1 MIQRIVLLIAALFCV
16 AAAWAGTDAREPL
29 SPEEA
34 FVASARLVEPTVV
47 EVRYRIADGHYLY
60 RDKFRFKL
68 AQPGAGQLRSVL
80 PAGIAHEDEFFG
92 KVQTY
97 RGEAVARVMLEKASD
112 AGVLL
117 EAVSQ
122 GCADAGICYPPQT
135 QRLRIESVATA
146 PMSSGLLAR
155 LAQAAPAQQEE
166 FLPVDKAFR
175 VQARMPDDAT
185 VTVRFTPAEGYY
197 LYRDKTTFAIP
208 GTGAVSIESVQLPR
222 GEMKKDPNFGDTEV
236 FHEAFQ
242 AAIRLRRAAGDSSP
256 FTLEVG
262 YQGCSTK
269 GLCYPP
275 EKRAFLLVA
284 GQRGDA
290 PLAGAATTPADI
302 APARADQPQAEDQRV
317 ARLLGSGNLALIVA
331 SFLGFGL
338 LLSLTPCMWPM
349 IPILGGIIA
358 GQQRP
363 SRRRGLVLS
372 LAYVLGLASAYAVA
386 GVAAGLTGS
395 LLSAALQNAWV
406 LGAFAVA
413 FVALSL
419 AMFGLYDLQLPASL
433 QSRLSEASGRLRGGT
448 LSGVFLMGAIS
459 AVIVGPCVAAPLAG
473 ALLYISQSR
482 DAVLGGTALFAMAV
496 GMGLPLIAIGASAGA
511 LLPRA
516 GPWMQSVKN
525 VFGVLLLATAIWVAT
540 PILPVSVQMLLWAAL
555 LVVCAVFLRAID
567 ALPPD
572 ASGWRKLAKGFG
584 VLLLLLGIAMLVGAL
599 SGSRDVLRPL
609 AGLRSANGPAVS
621 DGASAFVRV
630 ANLAQLDAALAS
642 ADRPVMLDFYA
653 DWCVSCKEM
662 ERFTFTDPRV
672 KEQMQQ
678 MLLLQA
684 DVTANSAEDKAL
696 LARFGLFGPPGI
708 LFFDRTGSE
717 IRSARVIG
725 FQSADRFSDVLAS
738 VLGQ

>member
-1 MIQRIVLLIAALFCV
+1 MIQRIVLLIAASFCV
-16 AAAWAGTDAREPL
+16 AAAWATDPHEPL

-60 RDKFRFKL
+60 RDKFGFKL
-68 AQPGAGQLRSVL
+68 AQPGAGQLRAML

-117 EAVSQ
+117 EAVYQ

-135 QRLRIESVATA
+135 QRLRIESVADA
-146 PMSSGLLAR
+146 PRSSGLLAR
-155 LAQAAPAQQEE
+155 LAQAAAPSRQEE

-185 VTVRFTPAEGYY
+185 VVVRFTPAEGYY

-208 GTGAVSIESVQLPR
+208 EVGAVTIESVQLPR

-242 AAIRLRRAAGDSSP
+242 AVIRLRRAAGDASP
-256 FTLEVG
+256 FALEVG

-275 EKRAFLLVA
+275 EKRAFQLVA

-290 PLAGAATTPADI
+290 PLVAPPTTQADL
-302 APARADQPQAEDQRV
+302 APARPAPSQAEDQRV

-363 SRRRGLVLS
+363 TRRRGLVLS
-372 LAYVLGLASAYAVA
+372 LAYVLGLALAYAVA

-395 LLSAALQNAWV
+395 LLAAALQNAWV
-406 LGAFAVA
+406 LGTFAIA

-419 AMFGLYDLQLPASL
+419 AMFGMYDLQLPTSL

-482 DAVLGGTALFAMAV
+482 DAVLGGVALFAMAV
-496 GMGLPLIAIGASAGA
+496 GMGLPLLAIGASAGA

-525 VFGVLLLATAIWVAT
+525 VFGVLLLATAMWVAT

-555 LVVCAVFLRAID
+555 LIVCAVFLRAID

-572 ASGWRKLAKGFG
+572 ASGWRKLAKGLG

-621 DGASAFVRV
+621 GGAASFVRV
-630 ANLAQLDAALAS
+630 ANVSELDAAIAS

-672 KEQMQQ
+672 REQMQN

-708 LFFDRTGSE
+708 LFFDRSGGE

-725 FQSADRFSDVLAS
+725 FQSAGRFSDVLAS